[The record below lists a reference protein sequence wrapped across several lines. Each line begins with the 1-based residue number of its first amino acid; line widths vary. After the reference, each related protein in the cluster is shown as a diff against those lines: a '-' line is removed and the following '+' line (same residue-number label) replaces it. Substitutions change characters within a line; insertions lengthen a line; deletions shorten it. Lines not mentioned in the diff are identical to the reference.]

1 MVGGVVGG
9 ATGGAPGAER
19 AAVERAAVGRP
30 AADVDVF
37 LSGLAFYDVVFTGL
51 EAPPSPGTEV
61 WAGGLGSGPGGIA
74 NFAVTLRRLGLT
86 ASLAAAFGDDA
97 HGELCRLSLV
107 AEGVGLSRSRWF
119 PGWHTPVTVA
129 LAYAG
134 DRALVTHG
142 APPPVGSDE
151 LVGRPPAS
159 RATIVHLGPE
169 PVHWLRAAAED
180 GSLVFADVG
189 WDPSQEWPSDLLD
202 RLAGCHAFLP
212 NAGEAMAYTRTG
224 SPRAALAK
232 LAEAV
237 PLAVVTLGAD
247 GAIAVDATTG
257 ESAAVPGV
265 PVDVV
270 DTTGAGDVFGACLV
284 AATLMLAQAR
294 PLAERLRFAALGAAL
309 SLRRPGGAAAAPSW
323 DDVAAWWAATRR
335 GPDDALR
342 RDYGF
347 LDDVLPR
354 GNTGRPDPVLT
365 GD

>member
-1 MVGGVVGG
+1 VVGG
-9 ATGGAPGAER
+9 MGGSGGTE
-19 AAVERAAVGRP
+19 RP
-30 AADVDVF
+30 AASAVDVF

-51 EAPPSPGTEV
+51 DAPPAPGTEV

-86 ASLAAAFGDDA
+86 ASLAAAFGDDP
-97 HGELCRLSLV
+97 HGELCRRELAADGVDLS
-107 AEGVGLSRSRWF
+107 GSRWF
-119 PGWHTPVTVA
+119 PGWRTPVTVA

-142 APPPVGSDE
+142 APPPVDVDD
-151 LVGRPPAS
+151 LVGEPPRS

-169 PVHWLRAAAED
+169 PVRWLGTAAAA

-189 WDPSQEWPSDLLD
+189 WDPSQEWPGDLLD
-202 RLAGCHAFLP
+202 RLAVCHAFMP
-212 NAGEAMAYTRTG
+212 NADEAMAYTRTG
-224 SPRAALAK
+224 DPRAALGR
-232 LAEAV
+232 LADVV
-237 PLAVVTLGAD
+237 PLAVVTLGRD

-257 ESAAVPGV
+257 EAATVPAV

-284 AATLMLAQAR
+284 AATLMLPEAR
-294 PLAERLRFAALGAAL
+294 PLVERLRFAALGAGL

-323 DDVAAWWAATRR
+323 HDVAQWWEATRR
-335 GPDDALR
+335 RPAGDALR

-354 GNTGRPDPVLT
+354 GNTGHPAPALA